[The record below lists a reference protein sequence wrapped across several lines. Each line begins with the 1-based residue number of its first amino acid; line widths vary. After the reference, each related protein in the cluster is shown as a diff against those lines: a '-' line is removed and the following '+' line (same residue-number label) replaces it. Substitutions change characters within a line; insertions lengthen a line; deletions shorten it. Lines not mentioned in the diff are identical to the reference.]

1 MSYRYSKFLPGFTF
15 VCDVLLFNLATYDPL
30 YVSTNT
36 NGNNISVLFY
46 LFLANLIWIILSPLS
61 DTYKISRPL
70 LLKDNLSKFLQTLLY
85 HVLIIFGT
93 VYLFKVNNVNPLH
106 ISVSYLLFILFVIFQ
121 RYLLCVFLDYIRA
134 RGYNCRTILLL
145 GDKDI
150 TDALVKHFY
159 IHPEYGY
166 DLINT
171 KLDSEIRQLTEDD
184 LTVKILQENPDEIF
198 ICYRQIDEML
208 LDFLI
213 KFGYRYNIKIKF
225 VPDMILTNSYAKLI
239 NFDHLP
245 ILQTDQQINRHALS
259 LLGKRAFDVLFSLTA
274 LIVGSPILIVLYI
287 ITRLSSS
294 GPAYYRQERVGL
306 NGRAFKIVKFRSMY
320 VDAEKAG
327 PQTAK
332 HNDPRV
338 TNWGRIIRKTRLDE
352 LPQFWNVLVGDM
364 SVVGPRPERQ
374 HFIEKISEVKPNYKK
389 LLTIKPGITSV
400 GQINYGYAENV
411 DEMCKRMEYD
421 LLYLQNMNLNS
432 DMKLIMQTVR
442 VMVQGKGK

>member
-1 MSYRYSKFLPGFTF
+1 
-15 VCDVLLFNLATYDPL
+15 
-30 YVSTNT
+30 
-36 NGNNISVLFY
+36 
-46 LFLANLIWIILSPLS
+46 
-61 DTYKISRPL
+61 
-70 LLKDNLSKFLQTLLY
+70 
-85 HVLIIFGT
+85 
-93 VYLFKVNNVNPLH
+93 
-106 ISVSYLLFILFVIFQ
+106 
-121 RYLLCVFLDYIRA
+121 
-134 RGYNCRTILLL
+134 
-145 GDKDI
+145 
-150 TDALVKHFY
+150 
-159 IHPEYGY
+159 
-166 DLINT
+166 
-171 KLDSEIRQLTEDD
+171 
-184 LTVKILQENPDEIF
+184 
-198 ICYRQIDEML
+198 
-208 LDFLI
+208 
-213 KFGYRYNIKIKF
+213 
-225 VPDMILTNSYAKLI
+225 MILTNSYAKLI